1 MLVFCGHGQVHV
13 TINAERII
21 KRDTAAVLR
30 SVRLHCLNPYGLA
43 QSIED
48 PIAGLDVLCVLPL
61 VCGEHAACCA
71 DCHRI
76 TYVSLYGST
85 DTRFDRVA
93 SLWQS
98 DGISNTISRHFFLN
112 PIKGLQA
119 LAGVAT
125 IFCHIH
131 AISVYSCLIFLE
143 RIYENTLSTPANPL
157 EPATRAA
164 SS

>member
-1 MLVFCGHGQVHV
+1 MDLLIRVFAGWRPCGRV
-13 TINAERII
+13 TG
-21 KRDTAAVLR
+21 
-30 SVRLHCLNPYGLA
+30 SVIQYP
-43 QSIED
+43 
-48 PIAGLDVLCVLPL
+48 V
-61 VCGEHAACCA
+61 
-71 DCHRI
+71 
-76 TYVSLYGST
+76 T
-85 DTRFDRVA
+85 
-93 SLWQS
+93 
-98 DGISNTISRHFFLN
+98 FFLN

-125 IFCHIH
+125 VFCHIH